1 MFDRATESLIQ
12 GAPAL
17 DGLDLENLPK
27 EFTRIYASIV
37 AVRMRLRGLAGSSTQ
52 TAEPDETDA
61 RRTAEALS
69 EIEKE
74 VRLLAE
80 LASVQEAFIAI
91 SPDRQDRQS
100 AAFVAGTA
108 HYVLAQA
115 FRLLEVHNGQ
125 RRLEKNSIPA
135 EVSATILF
143 LIAGSSADAAE
154 MSNEINTAHHE
165 QGSVRYQL
173 LLDIQRFARGK
184 LNDIAEPKEFT
195 DYLEGDTRSEV
206 ATSALYHL
214 IRKALY
220 RFARVMLGQEEPH
233 SLQPLFMQVEALS
246 SQLHGDQNF
255 RSISV
260 FAGPQHL
267 AALLRSLSM
276 DFPQGSLAKLL
287 PPFGSGPQRW
297 TQGVAHIATKRPYL
311 WPNHLNAISQGYLQ
325 AGVSAVISFPTGA
338 GKSTLSELKILA
350 TLSADKDVIFLAP
363 TLALV
368 DQTAKA
374 LEAAF
379 PDHQVER
386 ETTADDAFGFD
397 SVRLPPITV
406 LTPEKCLS
414 LMGFDPGLF
423 KTVGLIV
430 FDECHLMHA
439 ADPSRPQRA
448 VDSMLCVLN
457 AVELALGADFL
468 MLSAMMSNAS
478 EVAGWLRSIL
488 NKPCI
493 SLTME
498 WKPTRQVRGC
508 LVYPTNEITGLQAL
522 VEQAKAVKTTIGAP
536 VTLKRNMLAHPQGF
550 FGLRQ
555 SWSSNQRNDYALVPL
570 LDHTVPLSLN
580 QQWRLTPNANQV
592 AAGLATAAVQAQS
605 HRPIKTLIFSQTTVN
620 ANSAAEEARQSLG
633 EYAISMTQ
641 QERHNYDLA
650 LEEMGDADALFVK
663 VSGDLHV
670 TSSALPHHSRLLPCE
685 RHLHESLFRR
695 EHGIHVL
702 AATSTLAQGMNLPS
716 QIVIIAGDS
725 RFDGDANKLS
735 RLEAHELLNAA
746 GRAGRAG
753 ENSYGFVLVIPS
765 KVIHF
770 NNAENKIHEHWTGLQ
785 AIFSRSDQCLAI
797 EDPLASIL
805 DAIHI
810 ESDDVSNAKEYFLR
824 RLPVDPNEL
833 DPDASA
839 RRLIARSFNG
849 YLKHKAGE
857 QTWLPNRIATA
868 LAARQA
874 LSGDQELFDWADGLG
889 AKFGVE
895 PAIVRSLSSH
905 FRNSPKSDTV
915 EGWVDWLFT
924 WLDDCPEYLPRLIR
938 REHLNTLFG
947 SAYQLLEN
955 DEERGVYAGQ
965 RLRQLLKLWMAGS
978 TLKYI
983 EIAGG
988 TLPARTGKC
997 EHARDFALRLVPDLA
1012 YIASLPAL
1020 TLRERGDISIQS
1032 PHLEKL
1038 SACVREGVDTL
1049 EKLALSY
1056 LLKRNG
1062 ARVSTHLKW
1071 NEWAWSLSAA
1081 DANEDW
1087 NAVYRRVRRM
1097 VMLFGKA

>member
-12 GAPAL
+12 GAPGL

-37 AVRMRLRGLAGSSTQ
+37 AARMRLRGLVGNSTQ
-52 TAEPDETDA
+52 NAEPDEADT

-80 LASVQEAFIAI
+80 LASVQEAFIAL

-115 FRLLEVHNGQ
+115 FRLLDVHTGHQ
-125 RRLEKNSIPA
+125 RLEKNFIPS

-154 MSNEINTAHHE
+154 MANEISTVHHE
-165 QGSVRYQL
+165 QGSTRYQL

-184 LNDIAEPKEFT
+184 LHGMAEPEGFN
-195 DYLEGDTRSEV
+195 DFLEGDTNSEV

-220 RFARVMLGQEEPH
+220 RFAKVMLGEEEPH
-233 SLQPLFMQVEALS
+233 VLQELFTQVEGLS
-246 SQLHGDQNF
+246 AQVHGDQTF
-255 RSISV
+255 RSFSV

-267 AALLRSLSM
+267 AALLRALSL
-276 DFPQGSLAKLL
+276 DFPQGSLAKLI
-287 PPFGSGPQRW
+287 PPFGAGPTRW
-297 TQGVAHIATKRPYL
+297 KQGLAHIAKKRPYL
-311 WPNHLNAISQGYLQ
+311 WPNHLNAISEGYLQ
-325 AGVSAVISFPTGA
+325 AGHSAVISFPTGA

-350 TLSADKDVIFLAP
+350 ALSADKDVVFLAP

-379 PDHQVER
+379 PEHQVER
-386 ETTADDAFGFD
+386 ETTADDPFGFD
-397 SVRLPPITV
+397 SARLPPITV

-414 LMGFDPGLF
+414 LMGFEPDLF
-423 KTVGLIV
+423 NTVGLIV
-430 FDECHLMHA
+430 FDECHLLHA

-448 VDSMLCVLN
+448 IDSMLCILN
-457 AVELALGADFL
+457 AVELAPRADFL
-468 MLSAMMSNAS
+468 MLSAMMSNAP
-478 EVAGWLRSIL
+478 EVAGWLQTIL
-488 NKPCI
+488 KKPCI

-508 LVYPTNEITGLQAL
+508 LVYPTSEITELEVL
-522 VEQAKAVKTTIGAP
+522 IDQAKQVKTTKGPP
-536 VTLKRNMLAHPQGF
+536 VALQRKMRAHPQGF

-555 SWSSNQRNDYALVPL
+555 SWTTKQRDDYALVPL

-580 QQWRLTPNANQV
+580 QQWRPTPNANQV
-592 AAGLATAAVQAQS
+592 AAAIASAAVQA
-605 HRPIKTLIFSQTTVN
+605 HRPVKTLIFCQTTVN
-620 ANSAAEEARQSLG
+620 ANSAAEEARQTLG
-633 EYAISMTQ
+633 ECAISLTK
-641 QERHNYDLA
+641 QESGNYSLA
-650 LEEMGDADALFVK
+650 LQEMGDPEALFVK
-663 VSGDLHV
+663 VSADQRV
-670 TSSALPHHSRLLPCE
+670 TSSSLPHHSRLLPCE

-725 RFDGDANKLS
+725 RFDEDDNRLS

-753 ENSYGFVLVIPS
+753 ENSYGLVLVIPS
-765 KVIHF
+765 KVVHF
-770 NNAENKIHEHWTGLQ
+770 GNAGNPTHDHWTGLQ

-805 DAIHI
+805 DAIHV

-824 RLPVDPNEL
+824 RLPVDPDGL
-833 DPDASA
+833 DPDAPA
-839 RRLIARSFNG
+839 KRLLARSFNG
-849 YLKHKAGE
+849 YLKNKAGE
-857 QTWLPNRIATA
+857 LTWLPSRVSTA
-868 LAARQA
+868 LAARQT
-874 LSGDQELFDWADGLG
+874 LSGDQELLDWADKLG

-895 PAIVRSLSSH
+895 PVIVRSLAKN
-905 FRNSPKSDTV
+905 FKNAPKGDTV
-915 EGWVDWLFT
+915 EGWIDWLFT
-924 WLDDCPEYLPRLIR
+924 WLDGSPEYLPRLVR
-938 REHLNTLFG
+938 RDDLDSLFG
-947 SAYQLLEN
+947 KPYKQLEN
-955 DEERGVYAGQ
+955 DEDRGKYAGG
-965 RLRQLLKLWMAGS
+965 RLQGLLKLWMAGK
-978 TLKYI
+978 TLKQI
-983 EIAGG
+983 EIAFG
-988 TLPARTGKC
+988 TPPAKTGKC
-997 EHARDFALRLVPDLA
+997 ESARDFALRLVPDLA
-1012 YIASLPAL
+1012 YVAFLPAL
-1020 TLRERGDISIQS
+1020 ILRECDHISIQS
-1032 PHLEKL
+1032 PNVEKL

-1049 EKLALSY
+1049 EKLALGY
-1056 LLKRNG
+1056 LLKRSG

-1071 NEWAWSLSAA
+1071 NELDWLVSEAEP
-1081 DANEDW
+1081 NEEW
-1087 NAVYRRVRRM
+1087 NDVYQRVKD
-1097 VMLFGKA
+1097 VVTKYGS